1 MTYHNA
7 VKFIS
12 NAKKSQ
18 KNDHCSDRLNY
29 VASLLGDPHKKLNY
43 IRLAGS
49 NGKTI
54 CSAMLSSVLSE
65 AGYRV
70 CSLNMSLSDDPKENI
85 RFNTAPISI
94 SEFTELMGE
103 IHTACVHM
111 KRNIENAKMSVNEDG
126 EVSEEYANIPRSLID
141 AYPDSADLSDS
152 ELLLLCALLLCRARS
167 CKLCIIES
175 EHNGADPSLFLKPP
189 FAAVICGAI
198 PSGDRNQTSKIKT
211 YIQKGTSEVVSAP
224 QDAYAYKIIS
234 DTCASVNCRLTV
246 PIRSSLT
253 VNQLSLMGT
262 VFTYNTETYKLS
274 LCGRFQTTNAIT
286 VIETVKML
294 RRYGYD
300 ISPEAEKRGLYE
312 ARIPSR
318 FEVLSVSP
326 TVIADSTYKDEA
338 VEPVCESLFD
348 FSEVTGRYI
357 SLCLPCDKPLIE
369 SYLNMLGARGYKV
382 EKIYTVHQSKEE
394 ASLQLSSLP
403 KQFPLVI
410 FPTPKAA
417 AKQMISA
424 LSHEDNLLISGD
436 SAFTGKLRFEIM
448 RHLEF

>member
-12 NAKKSQ
+12 NAKKVQ
-18 KNDHCSDRLNY
+18 KNAPIKDRLRY
-29 VASLLGDPHKKLNY
+29 VAALLGDPHKKLNY

-65 AGYRV
+65 AGYSV
-70 CSLNMSLSDDPKENI
+70 CTLNISLSEDPKENI
-85 RFNTAPISI
+85 RLGTAPLSI
-94 SEFTELMGE
+94 PEFTEHMDML
-103 IHTACVHM
+103 HTVCNSM
-111 KRNIENAKMSVNEDG
+111 KKNIEDARNSMNEEG
-126 EVSEEYANIPRSLID
+126 EVSEKYADIPRSLID
-141 AYPDSADLSDS
+141 TYPSSTELSDS
-152 ELLLLCALLLCRARS
+152 ELLLLCALLVYRARS

-175 EHNGADPSLFLKPP
+175 EHNGADPSLLLKPP

-198 PSGDRNQTSKIKT
+198 PSVDKKQTSKIKT
-211 YIQKGTSEVVSAP
+211 YIQKGVSEVVSAP
-224 QDAYAYKIIS
+224 QDAYAYKLIS

-262 VFTYNTETYKLS
+262 VFTYNSEVYKLS

-286 VIETVKML
+286 VIETLRMM

-300 ISPEAEKRGLYE
+300 IPTEAEKRGLHKT
-312 ARIPSR
+312 RVPSR
-318 FEVLSVSP
+318 FEVLSVNP

-348 FSEVTGRYI
+348 FSEIMGRTLC
-357 SLCLPCDKPLIE
+357 LCLPCNKPLIGN
-369 SYLNMLGARGYKV
+369 YLDMLSARGYTV
-382 EKIYTVHQSKEE
+382 ERIYTVHQSEEE
-394 ASLQLSSLP
+394 AARVLNGLP
-403 KQFPLVI
+403 KIPVVVL
-410 FPTPKAA
+410 PTPKTA

-424 LSHEDNLLISGD
+424 LSIDDNLLISGD
-436 SAFTGKLRFEIM
+436 STFTDKLRFEIL
-448 RHLEF
+448 RYLEF